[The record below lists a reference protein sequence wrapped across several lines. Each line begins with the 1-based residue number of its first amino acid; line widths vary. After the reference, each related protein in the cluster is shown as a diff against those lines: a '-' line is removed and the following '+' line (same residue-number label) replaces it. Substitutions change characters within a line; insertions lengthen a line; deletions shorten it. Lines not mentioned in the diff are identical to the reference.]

1 MRNYKLEFVTDK
13 NMFRELYDDSALT
26 WEGLVTD
33 DDNMAAAAE
42 WLEEIGAKPVFP
54 LTFYVTFGAMMNDI
68 CDLKGDNAYPD
79 QLRIVSVKLEDLGD
93 VSKVIM
99 ARFDVGARWF
109 NDIVDNN
116 ARRQESVIDRE
127 KLAYYLEE
135 EMITEFDSPEERMR
149 YFYLY
154 DGQSFETVD
163 ELKAYQGE
171 YGFDLDGK
179 RYHIDFDEALDV
191 YKGK

>member
-13 NMFRELYDDSALT
+13 SMFRELYDDSALT

-33 DDNMAAAAE
+33 DENMEAAAE

-93 VSKVIM
+93 PRVVVT

-109 NDIVDNN
+109 DDIVDNN
-116 ARRQESVIDRE
+116 VRRQE
-127 KLAYYLEE
+127 
-135 EMITEFDSPEERMR
+135 
-149 YFYLY
+149 
-154 DGQSFETVD
+154 G
-163 ELKAYQGE
+163 
-171 YGFDLDGK
+171 
-179 RYHIDFDEALDV
+179 
-191 YKGK
+191 